1 MSGAEQLLEAL
12 DEQQRTAAQALLGPV
27 CLLAGAG
34 TGKTRAITHRIAY
47 GVASGVYP
55 PNRVMALTFTAR
67 AAGELRGRLRS
78 LGAGGVA
85 ARTFHAAAL
94 SQLNFFWPQVIGG
107 SMPRLIDN
115 KARLIAHA
123 ADALRLKLDT
133 ATLRDVAAEIEW
145 RKTSRLR
152 IDEYATRQRPV
163 PASLDPERMAELH
176 SAYERIKDE
185 RRQLDF
191 EDVLLAAAGMV
202 EAEPRVAQQVREQY
216 RFFVVDEYQDVSPL
230 QHDLLGL
237 WLGDRDDVCVVG
249 DVSQTI
255 YTFAGASPEFLLGFA
270 SEHEDAVVLRLEE
283 NYRSTPAIVAAANK
297 LMRGRP
303 GALTLE
309 SASGNAGPV
318 PRVSAYE
325 GDVAEARAVASAI
338 AAEIAEGRAP
348 EDIAVLYRVN
358 VQSQAL
364 ETALADAAV
373 PTVIRGATRFFDQR
387 EVKEALMLLRGAAVN
402 TAPQPL
408 FQVVSDVLRSI
419 GWSQEAPEAPG
430 AVRDRWEAL
439 NALMRLAEEAPE
451 GTTLREFV
459 DELFERQAGQHEP
472 TMSAVT
478 LATLHS
484 AKGLEWDSVY
494 IVGLAEGLVPI
505 SYAKDAA
512 AVEEERRLLYVG
524 ITRARERLALSWSA
538 NGLQSR
544 AQRQPSRFLTDLG

>member
-1 MSGAEQLLEAL
+1 M
-12 DEQQRTAAQALLGPV
+12 
-27 CLLAGAG
+27 
-34 TGKTRAITHRIAY
+34 
-47 GVASGVYP
+47 
-55 PNRVMALTFTAR
+55 
-67 AAGELRGRLRS
+67 
-78 LGAGGVA
+78 
-85 ARTFHAAAL
+85 
-94 SQLNFFWPQVIGG
+94 
-107 SMPRLIDN
+107 
-115 KARLIAHA
+115 
-123 ADALRLKLDT
+123 
-133 ATLRDVAAEIEW
+133 
-145 RKTSRLR
+145 
-152 IDEYATRQRPV
+152 
-163 PASLDPERMAELH
+163 
-176 SAYERIKDE
+176 
-185 RRQLDF
+185 
-191 EDVLLAAAGMV
+191 
-202 EAEPRVAQQVREQY
+202 
-216 RFFVVDEYQDVSPL
+216 
-230 QHDLLGL
+230 
-237 WLGDRDDVCVVG
+237 
-249 DVSQTI
+249 
-255 YTFAGASPEFLLGFA
+255 
-270 SEHEDAVVLRLEE
+270 
-283 NYRSTPAIVAAANK
+283 RST
-297 LMRGRP
+297 RGC
-303 GALTLE
+303 E
-309 SASGNAGPV
+309 
-318 PRVSAYE
+318 
-325 GDVAEARAVASAI
+325 AI
-338 AAEIAEGRAP
+338 AIEP
-348 EDIAVLYRVN
+348 
-358 VQSQAL
+358 
-364 ETALADAAV
+364 DAAV